1 MRLVTLAAG
10 ATIAAGGI
18 LYATHAHSAPQNPAP
33 SVVVQTVAPTT
44 MAPQI
49 GQPLEVHRVTVTT
62 AHHGTV
68 TSKPAPKAPMTVKAA
83 PKAAIATP
91 AATVPPTTEAPAVT
105 TSTTAAPRCVT
116 NGRTGEMCAVSP
128 ESRLGGG
135 YNIPPASAYAAAVTK

>member
-18 LYATHAHSAPQNPAP
+18 LYATHGHSAPRKPAP
-33 SVVVQTVAPTT
+33 AVQVQTVAPTT

-68 TSKPAPKAPMTVKAA
+68 TSKPAPETPTTVKAA
-83 PKAAIATP
+83 PKAVASP
-91 AATVPPTTEAPAVT
+91 APTVPPTTEPPAVA
-105 TSTTAAPRCVT
+105 TSTTAAPARCVT
-116 NGRTGEMCAVSP
+116 NGRTGETCAVSP

-135 YNIPPASAYAAAVTK
+135 YNIPPASAYAAAVSK